1 MKFVFLY
8 RCINIQ
14 TTKTKYKMMGKFG
27 LTIISILLVIIS
39 MVIFTTLFA
48 GCWILGNKDK
58 MAQSEG
64 VDLD

>member
-1 MKFVFLY
+1 
-8 RCINIQ
+8 
-14 TTKTKYKMMGKFG
+14 MMGKFG